1 MTSRASNDY
10 DDYVAYGLRIR
21 SEMGMP
27 FVAGS
32 APGRPDVNIRLGAVP
47 EALEAPRLRHG
58 PWECAPGVFLL
69 NVDGIARYQVSDG
82 RDIVVEPAGDSESAV
97 RTFLLGSVLAACLQ
111 QRGILTLH
119 ASAVETGAGAVLFA
133 GASGSG
139 KSTLLAALVDRG
151 YAMLADDV
159 TGVVL
164 DAAGRP
170 AALPAF
176 PFVRL
181 WADTVDEL
189 GWRGRTRERVRE
201 ELDKHL
207 APVERFHASTL
218 PVRAVFTLGA
228 HNRGGFEFES
238 AAGGD
243 AFHLLLR
250 YTYRKR
256 YLRGLGQAR
265 NHFRAV
271 TAMARRVPVTS
282 VVRPVHP
289 FLPGALAD
297 EIEHRL
303 QTVE

>member
-1 MTSRASNDY
+1 M
-10 DDYVAYGLRIR
+10 
-21 SEMGMP
+21 
-27 FVAGS
+27 
-32 APGRPDVNIRLGAVP
+32 
-47 EALEAPRLRHG
+47 
-58 PWECAPGVFLL
+58 
-69 NVDGIARYQVSDG
+69 
-82 RDIVVEPAGDSESAV
+82 
-97 RTFLLGSVLAACLQ
+97 
-111 QRGILTLH
+111 
-119 ASAVETGAGAVLFA
+119 LFA

-303 QTVE
+303 QNRRPRCRHSSGRLNPMHGSRPIRDRKARAVLDSRGPRRFRLQRRRER